1 MNANKFINNK
11 PLFLNTILIVAVI
24 MLLLMR
30 SIPLAIIVFVALI
43 VKVDIIIALKFKG
56 NVMKTFMYCMLFS
69 IIITGLFFVSMFS
82 FIGNDTFRS
91 IITYV
96 V

>member
-1 MNANKFINNK
+1 MNPNTFINNK

-30 SIPLAIIVFVALI
+30 SIPLAIILFVALM
-43 VKVDIIIALKFKG
+43 VEVDIIIALKSKG
-56 NVMKTFMYCMLFS
+56 NVMKSFLYSTLFMT
-69 IIITGLFFVSMFS
+69 IAIGLFLISIFS

-96 V
+96 I